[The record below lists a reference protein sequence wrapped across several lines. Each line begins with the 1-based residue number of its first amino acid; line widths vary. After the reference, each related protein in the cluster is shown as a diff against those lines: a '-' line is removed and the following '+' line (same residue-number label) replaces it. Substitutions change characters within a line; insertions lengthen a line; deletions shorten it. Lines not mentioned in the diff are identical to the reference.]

1 MREKMQR
8 KSKKGLTI
16 RKKESIIHE
25 VKQRRSSASH
35 LIAWAN
41 RVNTV
46 SKAGVY
52 SVFLC
57 AADFFRR
64 FFFLRESACG
74 DSIFGRCLTIT
85 ELMINEQIR
94 DKEIRLVDEN
104 GEQLGIVSSKEAQ
117 KIADEK
123 KLDLVKIAPTA
134 KPPVCRIM
142 DYGKYKFD
150 QAKKEKEARKKQKTV
165 DVKELRLSPS
175 IDTHDIQ
182 VKIKKANEFL
192 KDGDKVK
199 VSIRFRGR
207 EIGHSKAGMT
217 IMENFAKATEEFGV
231 IDKQPKMEG
240 KSLVMFLA
248 PKG

>member
-1 MREKMQR
+1 M
-8 KSKKGLTI
+8 
-16 RKKESIIHE
+16 
-25 VKQRRSSASH
+25 
-35 LIAWAN
+35 AWAN

-46 SKAGVY
+46 SKQRVA
-52 SVFLC
+52 L
-57 AADFFRR
+57 FFCVRR
-64 FFFLRESACG
+64 ILPALFFFGKVASG
-74 DSIFGRCLTIT
+74 HSSFGRCLTIT

-94 DKEIRLVDEN
+94 DKEIRLIDEN
-104 GEQLGIVSSKEAQ
+104 GEQLGIVSSREAQ
-117 KIADEK
+117 KIADER

-175 IDTHDIQ
+175 IDTHDVQ
-182 VKIKKANEFL
+182 VKVKKANEFL

-199 VSIRFRGR
+199 ISIRFRGR
-207 EIGHSKAGMT
+207 EIGHSKVGMQ
-217 IMENFAKATEEFGV
+217 IMEDFAKATEEFGTV
-231 IDKQPKMEG
+231 DKQPKMEG

-248 PKG
+248 PKN